1 MRITNVQAIAAGEN
15 HTVALKADGSV
26 WTWGSNDS
34 GQLGSDTSST
44 PLPVMAEGVSS
55 VVAIAAVQIHLLLLQ
70 QTAVY
75 IHGVAA
81 KTPQQ
86 KFLTMLP
93 K

>member
-55 VVAIAAVQIHLLLLQ
+55 VVAIAAGADTSIAL
-70 QTAVY
+70 TADGSVY
-75 IHGVAA
+75 TWGGGENTAT
-81 KTPQQ
+81 KSS
-86 KFLTMLP
+86 
-93 K
+93 